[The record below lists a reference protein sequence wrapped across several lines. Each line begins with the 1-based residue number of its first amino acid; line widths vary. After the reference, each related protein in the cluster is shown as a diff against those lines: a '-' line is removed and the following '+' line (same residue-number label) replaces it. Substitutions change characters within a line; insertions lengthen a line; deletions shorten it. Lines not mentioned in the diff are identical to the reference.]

1 MSAVVYDVILV
12 PSIHS
17 PVESITSI
25 SNVSSDGPED
35 IRIVGRPLLNWV
47 STKERLKEMTG
58 QRGLKS
64 AEK

>member
-25 SNVSSDGPED
+25 SYVPSDGPGD
-35 IRIVGRPLLNWV
+35 IGIVERPLLNWV
-47 STKERLKEMTG
+47 STKERLKETTG
-58 QRGLKS
+58 QRGSKN